1 MGLKSHYELMA
12 VMVFGHP
19 KKKEKD
25 FIFSRK
31 PLEALI
37 LKKLV

>member
-1 MGLKSHYELMA
+1 MGLKSHYELIA
-12 VMVFGHP
+12 VLVFGHP

-25 FIFSRK
+25 FIVGRK